1 VNKDERM
8 AELKAKLA
16 DGGRTERIW
25 VRGSYEELHVWK
37 APTDLLYLNDDN
49 RRFRAEAQGVAA
61 ELNRT
66 LDPRSNPQDEES
78 VISLL
83 LDRNPMV
90 AGDKVVGT
98 ASKEAKAL
106 LQDWEKRGQEQP
118 FWIRPDGLVF
128 NGNRRLAMIK
138 REQATRGAT
147 FYDWV
152 EVLVFPEEE
161 YDDEVL
167 FDLEAAEQ
175 LTEGLK
181 VRYSDINVL
190 LTLRDAAEQENIDWG
205 DDESIQAVAA
215 SIQHLVPAGANYAY
229 VQLNAI
235 RYMDLYLEDIGC
247 PRQYHRVQRMVE
259 RFRDVGK
266 TMVAVARDDPG
277 REDQALAIMFA
288 AVQANS
294 KHPEIRALKRLW
306 RTKPDDFDKLAAYI
320 QELEGEGEPEEE
332 EASAEPDPELAE
344 DEDEDEEAEE
354 EAEPPV
360 APDYPTRSVKR
371 AIDTAVQGVLDA
383 KSRDKRAHVLSAA
396 ARLEE
401 ISEQD
406 LAAHVGDTAEG
417 RELRKAL
424 QTIVGWA
431 DEVRPLADTDGA

>member
-1 VNKDERM
+1 MNKDEQT

-25 VRGSYEELHVWK
+25 VRGSYEELRVRK

-49 RRFRAEAQGVAA
+49 RRFRAEAQGVSA
-61 ELNRT
+61 ELERT
-66 LDPRSNPQDEES
+66 LDPRSNPEDEES
-78 VISLL
+78 LISLL

-90 AGDKVVGT
+90 VGNRVVGT
-98 ASKEAKAL
+98 PSKEAKSL
-106 LQDWEKRGQEQP
+106 LQDWEQRGQEQP

-138 REQATRGAT
+138 REQSSRGAT

-152 EVLVFPEEE
+152 EVLLFPEDE

-167 FDLEAAEQ
+167 FALEAAEQ

-190 LTLRDAAEQENIDWG
+190 LTLRDAAEHEDIDWG
-205 DDESIQAVAA
+205 DDESIREVAA
-215 SIQHLVPAGANYAY
+215 SIQHLVPAGPNYAY

-235 RYMDLYLEDIGC
+235 KYMDLYLEDIGC
-247 PRQYHRVQRMVE
+247 PGQYHRVQRMVE

-266 TMVAVARDDPG
+266 TMVGVARDDPG
-277 REDQALAIMFA
+277 REDQALGIMLAAI
-288 AVQANS
+288 QANS

-320 QELEGEGEPEEE
+320 QVLEEEAAPGEEPEE
-332 EASAEPDPELAE
+332 DELPTE
-344 DEDEDEEAEE
+344 LELDEDEDAEDD

-383 KSRDKRAHVLSAA
+383 KSRDKRAHILSAA
-396 ARLEE
+396 ARLEQ
-401 ISEQD
+401 ISAQD
-406 LAAHVGDTAEG
+406 LAAYAGDNAEG

-424 QTIVGWA
+424 LTIIAWA
-431 DEVRPLADTDGA
+431 DEIRPLADNSGA